1 MKALAVETIY
11 PGHGKPFPLCFAL
24 YENQSFTLVDYDVE
38 NSAFHHNRSLKH
50 FL

>member
-1 MKALAVETIY
+1 MKALAIETVY
-11 PGHGKPFPLCFAL
+11 PGHGKPLPLYFDL

-38 NSAFHHNRSLKH
+38 NSDFHHNGSLKH